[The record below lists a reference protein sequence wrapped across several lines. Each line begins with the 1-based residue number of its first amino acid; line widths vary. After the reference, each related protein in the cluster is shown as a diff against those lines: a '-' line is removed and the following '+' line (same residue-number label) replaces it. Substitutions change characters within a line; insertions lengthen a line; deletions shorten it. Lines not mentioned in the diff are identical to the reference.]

1 MDRATTCCFTGHRP
15 DKLPWG
21 SRESDPRCLTLKRRL
36 TQAVEG
42 AYAQGMRHFICGMA
56 RGTDLYFAEAVLA
69 LRLCRSGVTLEAAA
83 PARVRPTPGL
93 RQNSTGI
100 RPFWTS
106 ATSRLWSSTAMTA
119 SVCSGGTAIWWTA
132 LPWCCRSMTACPR
145 AEPPRPWPTPCV
157 RVSPSKSSTQNKET
171 DMKTLMHIC
180 CAPCANRP
188 IAALREEGIELAG
201 FWYNP
206 NIHPYTEYRS
216 RKTCLEDYA
225 REISL
230 PLVVV
235 NDYGLRQF
243 VQHVADNIDGRC
255 AYCYRVRMEETA
267 RYAAE
272 HGFDSFTTSLL
283 ISPYQNHEAICAVAR
298 AMGGEYGVEFLYR
311 DFRPLFREGQQFA
324 RDHGFYMQKYC
335 GCVFS
340 EEDRYLAKKR
350 KKEAERLAAARQNGP
365 D

>member
-1 MDRATTCCFTGHRP
+1 
-15 DKLPWG
+15 
-21 SRESDPRCLTLKRRL
+21 
-36 TQAVEG
+36 
-42 AYAQGMRHFICGMA
+42 
-56 RGTDLYFAEAVLA
+56 
-69 LRLCRSGVTLEAAA
+69 
-83 PARVRPTPGL
+83 
-93 RQNSTGI
+93 
-100 RPFWTS
+100 
-106 ATSRLWSSTAMTA
+106 
-119 SVCSGGTAIWWTA
+119 
-132 LPWCCRSMTACPR
+132 
-145 AEPPRPWPTPCV
+145 
-157 RVSPSKSSTQNKET
+157 
-171 DMKTLMHIC
+171 MKTLMHIC

-206 NIHPYTEYRS
+206 NI
-216 RKTCLEDYA
+216 
-225 REISL
+225 
-230 PLVVV
+230 
-235 NDYGLRQF
+235 QF

>member
-1 MDRATTCCFTGHRP
+1 
-15 DKLPWG
+15 
-21 SRESDPRCLTLKRRL
+21 
-36 TQAVEG
+36 
-42 AYAQGMRHFICGMA
+42 
-56 RGTDLYFAEAVLA
+56 
-69 LRLCRSGVTLEAAA
+69 
-83 PARVRPTPGL
+83 
-93 RQNSTGI
+93 
-100 RPFWTS
+100 
-106 ATSRLWSSTAMTA
+106 
-119 SVCSGGTAIWWTA
+119 
-132 LPWCCRSMTACPR
+132 
-145 AEPPRPWPTPCV
+145 
-157 RVSPSKSSTQNKET
+157 
-171 DMKTLMHIC
+171 MKTLMHIC

-267 RYAAE
+267 RYAA
-272 HGFDSFTTSLL
+272 
-283 ISPYQNHEAICAVAR
+283 VAR